1 METMTITLPTE
12 LCEFVERQV
21 TCRGLASPSDFFQEL
36 LDHERLAL
44 DQKSR
49 LESQLLEGLDG
60 GPTVTFTRAWWQQQ
74 QRDCQAEV
82 TTKAAQ

>member
-1 METMTITLPTE
+1 MTITLPAD

-21 TCRGLASPSDFFQEL
+21 TSRGLTSPSDFFQEL
-36 LDHERLAL
+36 LDHERRAL

-49 LESQLLEGLDG
+49 LESQLLEGLDE
-60 GPTVTFTRAWWQQQ
+60 GPTVTFTRDWWQQQ

-82 TTKAAQ
+82 NQKAAQ